1 MIKFVFTGLLGV
13 LALSAF
19 CPADQGAG
27 FAIKEYDGC
36 YSIDTVTACHDY
48 HFIEIKNETTENIMI
63 LFERDTTMTN
73 NELIRSRFMTRIPG
87 GMSYYEWLFDG
98 NVNWGNHCRGLYSTF
113 FKILPPD
120 QTFTIIQRVD
130 YGQDQDDFKK
140 IARIITADEMRTL
153 FSILVRLEPDVKPS
167 YQPNILVID

>member
-36 YSIDTVTACHDY
+36 YSIDTVTASHDY
-48 HFIEIKNETTENIMI
+48 HFIEIKNETKENIWI
-63 LFERDTTMTN
+63 LFERDTAMTN
-73 NELIRSRFMTRIPG
+73 NELIRSRFKTRTY
-87 GMSYYEWLFDG
+87 GMSYSEWLFDG
-98 NVNWGNHCRGLYSTF
+98 NVDWGNPCCGLYSTF

-120 QTFTIIQRVD
+120 QTFTIIQRVG
-130 YGQDQDDFKK
+130 YGQGQDDFKEF
-140 IARIITADEMRTL
+140 ARIITTDEMRGL
-153 FSILVRLEPDVKPS
+153 FRSLVQLEPDVKPS